1 MILRDVIVTDEPRP
15 LVRETPR
22 VSRPQEG
29 APVDVPVHESDK
41 RSASDVPRVVEPVLN
56 VEMVAA
62 WLEAQGPEARRACA
76 ALLAEDLRSVRDQ
89 AKIEGLRVGKAEAAE
104 AARKELDSRLAVLKR
119 VVTEADV
126 RLKQE
131 SDALAASCS
140 EIVAEAVT
148 KIAGPLL
155 GTREAAVGAVEQVLK
170 RVKEARE
177 LTIRVNAA
185 DVPVLAAAEPE
196 LAPALAGRK
205 FSLVADARVDVGGC
219 IVESRLGSLD
229 GRFEAQLRE
238 LFEALRAA
246 KAGAGEYRE

>member
-15 LVRETPR
+15 LVREIPR
-22 VSRPQEG
+22 VSRPQEV
-29 APVDVPVHESDK
+29 AQVDVPAH
-41 RSASDVPRVVEPVLN
+41 DVAHVIEPVLD
-56 VEMVAA
+56 VGTVVD
-62 WLEAQGPEARRACA
+62 WLDSQDLDTRHACA
-76 ALLAEDLRSVRDQ
+76 AVLVEELESLRDQ
-89 AKIEGLRVGKAEAAE
+89 AKSEGLRAGKAEAVE
-104 AARKELDSRLAVLKR
+104 AAGKELDARLAVLKS
-119 VVTEADV
+119 VVTEAEI

-140 EIVAEAVT
+140 EIVAEALT

-185 DVPVLAAAEPE
+185 DVPVLAEAEE
-196 LAPALAGRK
+196 ALAPALAGRK
-205 FSLVADARVDVGGC
+205 FNLVADSRVDVGGC

-246 KAGAGEYRE
+246 KAGVGAP